1 MKRALVWMITGM
13 MLLTAGCGQTMSTE
27 EAASEEPKVIDMETE
42 EETAEEPEKELP
54 KRTKA
59 GERLEEIQKSGVLL
73 IGISPDYAPFAFETT
88 DEEGN
93 TVCAGADVELGKYL
107 AEELGVQAEF
117 VKMEFDDCL
126 KAAKEGT
133 VDLVLLGMLPEKD
146 RTAYVDFTDSYYEP
160 GEQVL
165 LVRKTQAEKFKTLDD
180 FAGKTVEAQY
190 GSLQA
195 QLVMEQLPESY
206 MELSDTAEDGVFQVR
221 IGKADAVALDG
232 NLAEDVLAENEELDL
247 AKAAFTYESEG
258 VVAGVV
264 KGESGLL
271 EKINELIEKAVGEKR
286 YLQWLDAATAQ
297 ARS

>member
-1 MKRALVWMITGM
+1 MKRALVWMMTGM
-13 MLLTAGCGQTMSTE
+13 MLLTAGCGQTVFTE
-27 EAASEEPKVIDMETE
+27 EASEEPKVIDMETE
-42 EETAEEPEKELP
+42 DKTAEEQEITLPE
-54 KRTKA
+54 RTKK

-73 IGISPDYAPFAFETT
+73 IGISPDYAPFAFKTT
-88 DEEGN
+88 DEEGKE
-93 TVCAGADVELGKYL
+93 VCAGSDVELGKYL

-117 VKMEFDDCL
+117 VEMEFDDCL

-133 VDLVLLGMLPEKD
+133 VDLVLLGMLPQED
-146 RTAYVDFTDSYYEP
+146 RTAYVDFTDSYYKP

-195 QLVMEQLPESY
+195 QLVTEQMPESY
-206 MELSDTAEDGVFQVR
+206 MELSDAAEDGVFQVR

-247 AKAAFTYESEG
+247 AKAVFTYEQEG

-264 KGESGLL
+264 KGESELL
-271 EKINELIEKAVGEKR
+271 EKINELIDNTVREKK
-286 YLQWLDAATAQ
+286 YFQWLNAATAQ
-297 ARS
+297 ARP